1 MILDYCDVIEMLSH
15 HSDVRCRE
23 KALDIMK
30 WIFDKFQP
38 PFADGKNRDLVEQLA
53 NLSRICLIKGMLLF
67 YTRDLFQHINLIK
80 LNSASWI
87 QLPPFAL
94 LADTST
100 FYKDVD
106 STASFCYHSLL
117 NLDSV

>member
-67 YTRDLFQHINLIK
+67 YTRDLFN
-80 LNSASWI
+80 
-87 QLPPFAL
+87 
-94 LADTST
+94 TST
-100 FYKDVD
+100 
-106 STASFCYHSLL
+106 SL
-117 NLDSV
+117 S